1 MTSAE
6 SADTPGRPQRPG
18 ATGDSAG
25 GGASRPRRRRRR
37 GGRGRSRAQ
46 LSAVADQAPEAQT
59 ADAPP
64 APSAPEQK
72 PRNTRTEG
80 GTPKQKRAA
89 GQRGRTRPDQR
100 VRTVRE
106 TSAGGLVVAGLD
118 GDGDGLRAA
127 LIGRV
132 DRRGRTLWSLPKGHI
147 EEGET
152 AELTAIRE
160 IAEETGLT
168 GSVLAPI
175 GKIDYWFAVEGR
187 RVHKTVHHFLLSWES
202 GDLSAEDY
210 EVSEVAWVPL
220 TELSSKLTY
229 SDERKLVA
237 AARTVISDL
246 TADPEE
252 LAARVAA
259 APRSEPSAYERAA
272 AERNAVRNDPPKP
285 RRRRGGRRSR
295 GRRGGGG
302 GSGSGQT

>member
-6 SADTPGRPQRPG
+6 SADSPGRPQRQG
-18 ATGDSAG
+18 SVGDSAG
-25 GGASRPRRRRRR
+25 GAAPRPRRRRRR
-37 GGRGRSRAQ
+37 GGRGRGRAQ
-46 LSAVADQAPEAQT
+46 LAAVADQKVAPEP
-59 ADAPP
+59 DAAPSDQVRPAKPTRKQGGPTPTSKRP
-64 APSAPEQK
+64 AP
-72 PRNTRTEG
+72 G
-80 GTPKQKRAA
+80 
-89 GQRGRTRPDQR
+89 RGRPDPR
-100 VRTVRE
+100 IRTVRE
-106 TSAGGLVVAGLD
+106 TSAGGLVVAGFD
-118 GDGDGLRAA
+118 GDDELRAA

-147 EEGET
+147 ETGET

-168 GSVLAPI
+168 GSVLASI

-187 RVHKTVHHFLLSWES
+187 RVHKTVHHFLLSWQS

-220 TELSSKLTY
+220 AELATRLTY

-237 AARTVISDL
+237 TARTVIEDL
-246 TADPEE
+246 TADPSE

-259 APRSEPSAYERAA
+259 EPRSEPSAYEKAA

-295 GRRGGGG
+295 GRRSG
-302 GSGSGQT
+302 GSGGSGQT

>member
-6 SADTPGRPQRPG
+6 SADSPGRPQRPG
-18 ATGDSAG
+18 AAGDSAG
-25 GGASRPRRRRRR
+25 GAPSRPRRRRRR
-37 GGRGRSRAQ
+37 GGRGRGRGQ
-46 LSAVADQAPEAQT
+46 LSAVAEQKAAPEEG
-59 ADAPP
+59 
-64 APSAPEQK
+64 APSDGAAAAK
-72 PRNTRTEG
+72 PPRKQ
-80 GTPKQKRAA
+80 GTPTSKAKRPVP
-89 GQRGRTRPDQR
+89 GRARPDANI
-100 VRTVRE
+100 RTVRE

-118 GDGDGLRAA
+118 GADELRAA

-147 EEGET
+147 ETGET

-160 IAEETGLT
+160 VAEETGLT

-187 RVHKTVHHFLLSWES
+187 RVHKTVHHFLLSWQS
-202 GDLSAEDY
+202 GDLSTEDY

-220 TELSSKLTY
+220 AELTTRLTY

-237 AARTVISDL
+237 AARTVIEDL
-246 TADPEE
+246 TADPDE
-252 LAARVAA
+252 LAAREAA
-259 APRSEPSAYERAA
+259 QPRSDPSPYERAA

-302 GSGSGQT
+302 GGSGQT

>member
-6 SADTPGRPQRPG
+6 SADTPGRPQRSG
-18 ATGDSAG
+18 SGGDSAN
-25 GGASRPRRRRRR
+25 GGAPRPRRRRRR

-46 LSAVADQAPEAQT
+46 LSAVADQQAQP
-59 ADAPP
+59 DAAP
-64 APSAPEQK
+64 APSAPEHA
-72 PRNTRTEG
+72 TRPARPADAA
-80 GTPKQKRAA
+80 PKQKRAA
-89 GQRGRTRPDQR
+89 GQRNRTRPDQR

-152 AELTAIRE
+152 AEVTAIRE

-220 TELSSKLTY
+220 AELSSKLTY

-246 TADPEE
+246 TADPAE

-272 AERNAVRNDPPKP
+272 AERNAVRNEPPKP
-285 RRRRGGRRSR
+285 RRRRGGRRSK

-302 GSGSGQT
+302 GSGQT

>member
-1 MTSAE
+1 MKSGRTQSE
-6 SADTPGRPQRPG
+6 SA
-18 ATGDSAG
+18 
-25 GGASRPRRRRRR
+25 
-37 GGRGRSRAQ
+37 
-46 LSAVADQAPEAQT
+46 
-59 ADAPP
+59 
-64 APSAPEQK
+64 
-72 PRNTRTEG
+72 
-80 GTPKQKRAA
+80 PKQKRP
-89 GQRGRTRPDQR
+89 GPGRRQDPR
-100 VRTVRE
+100 IRTVRE

-118 GDGDGLRAA
+118 GAAELRAA

-168 GSVLAPI
+168 GNVLAPI

-210 EVSEVAWVPL
+210 EVSEVAWVPIG
-220 TELSSKLTY
+220 ELASRLTY

-237 AARTVISDL
+237 AARTVIDDL
-246 TADPEE
+246 ASDPEE

-259 APRSEPSAYERAA
+259 APRSEPTAYERAA
-272 AERNAVRNDPPKP
+272 AERNAVRNDPPRP

-295 GRRGGGG
+295 GRRGGG
-302 GSGSGQT
+302 SGQT

>member
-1 MTSAE
+1 M
-6 SADTPGRPQRPG
+6 
-18 ATGDSAG
+18 
-25 GGASRPRRRRRR
+25 
-37 GGRGRSRAQ
+37 
-46 LSAVADQAPEAQT
+46 
-59 ADAPP
+59 
-64 APSAPEQK
+64 
-72 PRNTRTEG
+72 
-80 GTPKQKRAA
+80 
-89 GQRGRTRPDQR
+89 
-100 VRTVRE
+100 
-106 TSAGGLVVAGLD
+106 AGLD
-118 GDGDGLRAA
+118 GTGDDLRAA

-147 EEGET
+147 EVGET
-152 AELTAIRE
+152 AEVTAIRE

-220 TELSSKLTY
+220 AELSSRLTY

-246 TADPEE
+246 TADPDE

-295 GRRGGGG
+295 GRRGSGG
-302 GSGSGQT
+302 GSGQT

>member
-6 SADTPGRPQRPG
+6 SADSPGRPQRPG
-18 ATGDSAG
+18 PVGDSANSG
-25 GGASRPRRRRRR
+25 GGRPRRRRRR
-37 GGRGRSRAQ
+37 GGRGRGRAQ
-46 LSAVADQAPEAQT
+46 LAAVTEQKTDTPS
-59 ADAPP
+59 PK
-64 APSAPEQK
+64 APSNPEK
-72 PRNTRTEG
+72 KAKSDG
-80 GTPKQKRAA
+80 APKQKRPQA
-89 GQRGRTRPDQR
+89 QRGRARPDAR

-118 GDGDGLRAA
+118 GDRGELRAA

-147 EEGET
+147 ETGET
-152 AELTAIRE
+152 AEVTAIRE
-160 IAEETGLT
+160 IEEETGLT
-168 GSVLAPI
+168 GAVLAPI

-187 RVHKTVHHFLLSWES
+187 RVHKTVHHFLLSWKS
-202 GDLSAEDY
+202 GDLSADDY

-220 TELSSKLTY
+220 DQLAARLTY

-237 AARTVISDL
+237 TARSVIRDL
-246 TADPEE
+246 SADPAEF
-252 LAARVAA
+252 AARVAA
-259 APRSEPSAYERAA
+259 EPRTEPSAYEKAA

-302 GSGSGQT
+302 GSGQT

>member
-18 ATGDSAG
+18 PVGDSAA
-25 GGASRPRRRRRR
+25 GAPSRPRRRRRR
-37 GGRGRSRAQ
+37 GGRGRGRGQ
-46 LSAVADQAPEAQT
+46 LSAVTDQKAAPESGE
-59 ADAPP
+59 APSEP
-64 APSAPEQK
+64 APTAK
-72 PRNTRTEG
+72 PARKQ
-80 GTPKQKRAA
+80 GTPTSKAKRPTP
-89 GQRGRTRPDQR
+89 GRVRPDPR
-100 VRTVRE
+100 IRTVRE

-118 GDGDGLRAA
+118 GGDELRAA

-147 EEGET
+147 ETGET

-160 IAEETGLT
+160 VAEETGLT

-187 RVHKTVHHFLLSWES
+187 RVHKTVHHFLLSWQS
-202 GDLSAEDY
+202 GDLSTEDY

-220 TELSSKLTY
+220 SELTTRLTY

-237 AARTVISDL
+237 TARTVIEDL

-295 GRRGGGG
+295 GRRSGGGG
-302 GSGSGQT
+302 GSGQT

>member
-6 SADTPGRPQRPG
+6 SADSPGRPQRPG
-18 ATGDSAG
+18 PVGDAAP
-25 GGASRPRRRRRR
+25 GASSRPRRRRRR
-37 GGRGRSRAQ
+37 GGRGRGQ
-46 LSAVADQAPEAQT
+46 LSAVTDQKAPTDGGE
-59 ADAPP
+59 
-64 APSAPEQK
+64 APSEPAQPAK
-72 PRNTRTEG
+72 PTHKQ
-80 GTPKQKRAA
+80 GTPTTKSKRPVP
-89 GQRGRTRPDQR
+89 GRARTDPRI
-100 VRTVRE
+100 RTVRE

-118 GDGDGLRAA
+118 GGDELRAA

-147 EEGET
+147 ETGET

-160 IAEETGLT
+160 VAEETGLT
-168 GSVLAPI
+168 GTVLAPI

-187 RVHKTVHHFLLSWES
+187 RVHKTVHHFLLSWQS
-202 GDLSAEDY
+202 GDLSTEDY

-220 TELSSKLTY
+220 AELPTRLTY

-237 AARTVISDL
+237 AARAVIEDL
-246 TADPEE
+246 AADPDE
-252 LAARVAA
+252 LAAREAA

-295 GRRGGGG
+295 GRRGGG
-302 GSGSGQT
+302 SGQT